1 MKLYLRQFAMP
12 ALLLAVFAGGCA
24 VGPNYERPAVNLPDT
39 WTTYTASGAG
49 DANELTKWWK
59 QFNDPVLDELMAL
72 AWQNS
77 PTLEQAFIRVLE
89 SKTRRDQAAGVYWLD
104 VDGTGSYRRSRTSEN
119 SYEGQF
125 MSNNDAFDTY
135 SVGIE
140 AGWEIDL
147 FGRIS
152 RSVESAEYR
161 FEADIEDYRAV
172 LVALYAEVARNYV
185 DIRTAQARIDY
196 ARKNLEI
203 QRETLELTQSRYDA
217 GIAPRLDVEQAKTNL
232 ANTESEIPMLRKAEA
247 AGIHRL
253 AALTG
258 RYPSTL
264 GIDLK
269 SWGAIPSISG
279 ALPDAIPGDVLRQ
292 RPDVRKAERLLAAQV
307 AKIGYAKADLYP
319 QLSLTGNFHL
329 TGKNF
334 GDLGKWSSRGYGFG
348 PAFHWNLFDG
358 DRVRNQVRIE
368 ELRTLAA
375 YHAYEQAIFE
385 AVEDI
390 ENAGAFTVQDQRR
403 LEALE
408 RSTESA
414 AKSVELVETLY
425 RNGLTDFQNVLDS
438 QRTLSAQQDNLAAAR
453 GQIAQDWIG
462 IYSALGGGWGEPD
475 ELERTLSVQIRDH
488 GPERNGQD
496 NE

>member
-1 MKLYLRQFAMP
+1 MRHFNKYSIFILC
-12 ALLLAVFAGGCA
+12 VIAGGCA
-24 VGPNYERPAVNLPDT
+24 VGPDYERPAVELPDA
-39 WTTYTASGAG
+39 WSAYTASGTS
-49 DANELTKWWK
+49 DANELTGWWE
-59 QFNDPVLDELMAL
+59 QFNDPVLDELMIL

-77 PTLEQAFIRVLE
+77 PTLEQAYFRVLE
-89 SKTRRDQAAGVYWLD
+89 SKARRDQAAGVYWPD
-104 VDGTGSYRRSRTSEN
+104 ADGTGSYRRSRTSEN

-125 MSNNDAFDTY
+125 APSSDAFNTY
-135 SVGIE
+135 SVGVE
-140 AGWEIDL
+140 AAWEIDL

-152 RSVESAEYR
+152 RSVESAQYQ
-161 FEADIEDYRAV
+161 FEANIEDYRGV
-172 LVALYAEVARNYV
+172 LVALYSEVARNYV
-185 DIRTAQARIDY
+185 DVRTAQARIDF
-196 ARKNLEI
+196 AHKNLSI
-203 QRETLELTQSRYDA
+203 QRETLELTESRYDA

-269 SWGAIPSISG
+269 SSGAIPSISV

-307 AKIGYAKADLYP
+307 AQIGYAKADLYP
-319 QLSLTGNFHL
+319 QLTLTGTFHL
-329 TGKNF
+329 TAQDF

-348 PAFHWNLFDG
+348 PAFRWNLFDG

-368 ELRTLAA
+368 EFRTLAA
-375 YHAYEQAIFE
+375 YRAYEQAIFE

-438 QRTLSAQQDNLAAAR
+438 QRTLFVQQDNLAAAR
-453 GQIAQDWIG
+453 GQIALDWIG
-462 IYSALGGGWGEPD
+462 IYSALGGGWGEAD
-475 ELERTLSVQIRDH
+475 ELDRAKGIEIGEH
-488 GPERNGQD
+488 GPAIKEQE